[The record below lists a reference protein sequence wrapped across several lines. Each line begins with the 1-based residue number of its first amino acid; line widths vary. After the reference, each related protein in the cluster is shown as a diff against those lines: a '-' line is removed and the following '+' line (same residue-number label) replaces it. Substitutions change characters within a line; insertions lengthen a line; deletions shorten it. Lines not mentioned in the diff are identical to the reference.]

1 MKKHIS
7 IKITGRVHG
16 IGFRFSSYEKFVD
29 LGLIG
34 KAETTPDN
42 AIVVEAEGEEAAL
55 NELVKWCHE
64 GPSGAKIDSVEV
76 TEIAE
81 PFVPLK
87 VG

>member
-7 IKITGRVHG
+7 VNIRGLVHG
-16 IGFRFSSYEKFVD
+16 IGFRFSAYEKFVE

-34 KAETTPDN
+34 KAENSPDN

-55 NELVKWCHE
+55 SDLVKWCHA

-87 VG
+87 MG